1 MPSILYLIETIYYNI
16 FGYNYLRNEKKFSQ
30 FFVAFLKSRFNFEHF
45 EKKDEPH
52 RVCIFELTD
61 SQRGG

>member
-16 FGYNYLRNEKKFSQ
+16 FGYNYLRNEKIFSQ

-52 RVCIFELTD
+52 RVSIFELTD